1 VLFLRSHDPQHP
13 SPGAQT
19 HARGSKARAAYL
31 GTGHHPRPDQ
41 RAVQKLLKKFGSTEL
56 VRAASEGQLA
66 MVFGRAAAKKVR
78 AHYVAEA
85 PQV

>member
-1 VLFLRSHDPQHP
+1 M
-13 SPGAQT
+13 
-19 HARGSKARAAYL
+19 
-31 GTGHHPRPDQ
+31 
-41 RAVQKLLKKFGSTEL
+41 QKLLKKFGSTEL

>member
-1 VLFLRSHDPQHP
+1 M
-13 SPGAQT
+13 
-19 HARGSKARAAYL
+19 
-31 GTGHHPRPDQ
+31 
-41 RAVQKLLKKFGSTEL
+41 QKLLKKFGSTEL

-66 MVFGRAAAKKVR
+66 MEFGRAAAKKVR

>member
-1 VLFLRSHDPQHP
+1 MTRNIPAQVLKRTL
-13 SPGAQT
+13 AA
-19 HARGSKARAAYL
+19 ARQGQL

-41 RAVQKLLKKFGSTEL
+41 RAVQKLLKEFGSTEL